1 MADCGSWYITSEC
14 CTESTPFIRSTAENV
29 TDLVKYKE
37 IRCKTEM
44 FRFVTSNWDRRKI
57 KWWQKITAVEP
68 SACSTWNVLLTHI
81 LKTLSVR
88 SSPASVWLVNIGGA
102 VQDGL
107 QLLNTPHMTSD
118 LFMSAPLPLHK
129 LCFKYSL
136 TRQSKPFSWLEQTL
150 VAIVLQFLPTMNK
163 SWLFSIAH
171 RIHYSSYMWL
181 AFRFTVLVNLCL
193 FFMEIAS

>member
-1 MADCGSWYITSEC
+1 
-14 CTESTPFIRSTAENV
+14 
-29 TDLVKYKE
+29 
-37 IRCKTEM
+37 M

-81 LKTLSVR
+81 LKTLSAR
-88 SSPASVWLVNIGGA
+88 SSPASVSLVNIP
-102 VQDGL
+102 VLCRTDCSCCIL
-107 QLLNTPHMTSD
+107 MWVKYSYLTCTTPHVLSD
-118 LFMSAPLPLHK
+118 LFMSASLPLHK

-150 VAIVLQFLPTMNK
+150 VAIRITFLPTKNK

-171 RIHYSSYMWL
+171 RMYYSSFTL
-181 AFRFTVLVNLCL
+181 LVLKFTVLVNLCL
-193 FFMEIAS
+193 FFMEIAV